1 MSKGKLIVIEGTDC
15 SGKQTQTDIL
25 VANLKKNGYQAISF
39 SFPNYASP
47 TGKIIGEAYLGK
59 HEPSYFR
66 EGIENVDPKISSLYY
81 AADRAYNIDIIK
93 RYLEAGYIVVL
104 NRYVESNMAFQGG
117 KIKDIKRRNMM
128 YEWLDNLEFVLL
140 GLPRPDYVLFLYLP
154 YEYVCTLKEKRGK
167 IANANLLH
175 MAEIAYLE
183 LSTIYDYEKINC
195 LNKND
200 ELRTIEEMSKEIF
213 ITVKAFLETE
223 NKYEIK

>member
-25 VANLKKNGYQAISF
+25 VNNLKSIGYKAISF

-47 TGKIIGEAYLGK
+47 TGKIVSDCYLGR
-59 HEPSYFR
+59 HNPSYFT

-81 AADRAYNIDIIK
+81 AADRRYNIDIIK
-93 RYLEAGYIVVL
+93 RHLEAGYIVVL

-117 KIKDIKRRNMM
+117 KIKDIKKRNMM

-140 GLPRPDYVLFLYLP
+140 DLPRPDYVLFLYLP
-154 YEYVCTLKEKRGK
+154 FEYVCTLKSKRGK
-167 IANANLLH
+167 IASANLLH

-183 LSTIYDYEKINC
+183 LATIYDYEKINC
-195 LNKND
+195 LKNS
-200 ELRTIEEMSKEIF
+200 ELRSIDDIAKEILKK
-213 ITVKAFLETE
+213 VKAFLETSDDS
-223 NKYEIK
+223 

>member
-25 VANLKKNGYQAISF
+25 VQHLKEMGYKAISF
-39 SFPNYASP
+39 GFPNYASP

-59 HEPSYFR
+59 HSPSYFL

-81 AADRAYNIDIIK
+81 AADRAYNIDIINK
-93 RYLEAGYIVVL
+93 YLEYGYIVVL

-117 KIKDIKRRNMM
+117 KIKDIKLRNMM

-140 GLPRPDYVLFLYLP
+140 GLPRPDYVIFLYLP
-154 YEYVCTLKEKRGK
+154 YEYVCELKKKRGQESNVN
-167 IANANLLH
+167 ILH

-183 LSTIYDYEKINC
+183 LAVIYDYNKINC
-195 LNKND
+195 LD
-200 ELRTIEEMSKEIF
+200 HGHLRTIEDIAE
-213 ITVKAFLETE
+213 
-223 NKYEIK
+223 EIKRKIKMYLEEEDENEVK

>member
-25 VANLKKNGYQAISF
+25 VENLKQLGVKAISF

-59 HEPSYFR
+59 HSESYFT
-66 EGIENVDPKISSLYY
+66 EGIENVDPRISSLYY

-93 RYLEAGYIVVL
+93 RHLEAGYIVVL

-117 KIKDIKRRNMM
+117 KIKDIKSRNMM

-140 GLPRPDYVLFLYLP
+140 DLPRPDLVLFLYLP
-154 YEYVCTLKEKRGK
+154 YEYVCTLKSIRGK
-167 IANANLLH
+167 IANINLLR
-175 MAEIAYLE
+175 MAETAYLE

-195 LNKND
+195 LKENH
-200 ELRTIEEMSKEIF
+200 LRSIEDISEEILEKVKKYLEMD
-213 ITVKAFLETE
+213 
-223 NKYEIK
+223 

>member
-1 MSKGKLIVIEGTDC
+1 MNKGKLIVIEGTDC

-25 VANLKKNGYQAISF
+25 VENLQSLGYKAISF

-59 HEPSYFR
+59 HSLSYFT

-81 AADRAYNIDIIK
+81 AADRAYNIDIINK
-93 RYLEAGYIVVL
+93 YLNAGYVVVL

-117 KIKDIKRRNMM
+117 KIRDIKKRNMM

-154 YEYVCTLKEKRGK
+154 YEYVCTLKQERGK
-167 IANANLLH
+167 IASVNLLH

-195 LNKND
+195 LKD
-200 ELRTIEEMSKEIF
+200 GELRSIDDIAEEIKIK
-213 ITVKAFLETE
+213 VKQFLETE
-223 NKYEIK
+223 G

>member
-1 MSKGKLIVIEGTDC
+1 MNKGKLIVIEGTDC

-25 VANLKKNGYQAISF
+25 VNNLKEMGYKAISF
-39 SFPNYASP
+39 GFPNYASP

-59 HEPSYFR
+59 HSPSYFT

-93 RYLEAGYIVVL
+93 KYLEHGYIVVL

-117 KIKDIKRRNMM
+117 KIKDIKMRNMM

-154 YEYVCTLKEKRGK
+154 YEYVCTLKEKRGEY
-167 IANANLLH
+167 ANVNILH

-195 LNKND
+195 LDNNN
-200 ELRTIEEMSKEIF
+200 LRTIEDIAKEIKGK
-213 ITVKAFLETE
+213 VKQYLEE
-223 NKYEIK
+223 EDEDEVK

>member
-25 VANLKKNGYQAISF
+25 VENLKKLGVKAISF
-39 SFPNYASP
+39 GFPNYASP

-59 HEPSYFR
+59 HSDSYFT

-81 AADRAYNIDIIK
+81 AADRAYNIDIINK
-93 RYLEAGYIVVL
+93 HLEAGYIVVL

-117 KIKDIKRRNMM
+117 KIKDIKSRNMM

-140 GLPRPDYVLFLYLP
+140 DLPRPDLVLFLYLP
-154 YEYVCTLKEKRGK
+154 YEYVCTLKKKRGK
-167 IANANLLH
+167 IANINLLR
-175 MAEIAYLE
+175 MAETAYLE

-195 LNKND
+195 LKDNH
-200 ELRTIEEMSKEIF
+200 LRSIEDISKEILEK
-213 ITVKAFLETE
+213 VKKYLEMD
-223 NKYEIK
+223 